1 MQDSLKTSL
10 VTRPSAS
17 LTPLPVVR
25 IRPTQGWASLQLRDL
40 WEYRELLFFLT
51 WRDIKVRYQQTI
63 LGVAWA
69 IIQPVITM
77 VVFSFFFGNLAK
89 MDSDGI
95 PYPIFSFAALVPWS
109 FFASSLTQ
117 ASTGMVTHANL
128 IKKVYFPRL
137 AIPIARVMAGLV
149 DFFISFTVLLIIM
162 FAMGL
167 RPTENFVWL
176 PLFLLLAVIT
186 ALGVGL
192 WFAAMNVQFRDIA
205 YTVPFIVQLWMF
217 VTPVVYSSN
226 LIAER
231 YGVFWQTVY
240 GLNPMAGVVEGF
252 RWALL
257 GVNTAPQPIVYVS
270 ALVAIVVL
278 VSGAFYFRRMERT
291 FADVV

>member
-10 VTRPSAS
+10 VTRPPAS

-25 IRPTQGWASLQLRDL
+25 IRPTKGWASLQLRDL
-40 WEYRELLFFLT
+40 WEYRELLLFLT

-77 VVFSFFFGNLAK
+77 VVFSFFFGNLARLP
-89 MDSDGI
+89 SDGI
-95 PYPIFSFAALVPWS
+95 PYPIFSYAALVPWS

-149 DFFISFTVLLIIM
+149 DFAISLVVLLIVM
-162 FAMGL
+162 LVMGF
-167 RPTENFVWL
+167 RPTANFVWI
-176 PLFLLLAVIT
+176 PLFALLAVIT

-205 YTVPFIVQLWMF
+205 YTVPFIVQFWMF
-217 VTPVVYSSN
+217 ATPIVYPSS

-231 YGVFWQTVY
+231 YGVFWQTIY

-257 GVNTAPQPIVYVS
+257 GANTAPQPIVYVS
-270 ALVAIVVL
+270 ALVAVLIL